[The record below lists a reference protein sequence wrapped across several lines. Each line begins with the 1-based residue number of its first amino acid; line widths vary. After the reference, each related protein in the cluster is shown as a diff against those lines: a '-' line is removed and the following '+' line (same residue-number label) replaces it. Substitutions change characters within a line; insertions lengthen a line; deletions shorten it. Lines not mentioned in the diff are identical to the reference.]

1 DDMDDTGSH
10 RLLGQAMSIFHDH
23 PLLGAD
29 EIKNATS
36 TTTDLADS
44 NLHEQIERVRI
55 TLQPLTIEE
64 MSKLWSP
71 FQTQYRLSAAY
82 QVSVILIESTR
93 PVRSP
98 LPVLTR
104 GRDDR
109 GVTSVTG
116 GLPALDEVRVPFSG
130 VFTDA
135 IRLNRVAPG
144 AQLGDQLALLGRNF
158 SGDSVSVTFRHQRLG
173 GVFQPAQILSVA
185 EDTIVVQLPAP
196 GNPADPTSPT
206 ATWPPGFYTAAVAVS
221 HAGQP
226 DRISNEIPFS
236 LVPAITI
243 APTTAPAGDIALTV
257 TCAPMVRPEQRVS
270 LLFGDGEILAQ
281 PHTTPT
287 NSPTFDLKA
296 VPQGEYVVRLRVD
309 GVDSLP
315 FDRQAATP
323 VFADDQKL
331 KVT

>member
-1 DDMDDTGSH
+1 DDSCDDRPDRGAGRAATCSASAAQERAGAGDEPRRLSARARRTPAMSNAFAIAATTATLRSLLARGLGISHVTVRSLDNARKDITTDHVNLFLYQTLPNAAWRNMDMPRQLKPGETGQPPLPLTLYYLLTAYSDDMDDTGSH

-44 NLHEQIERVRI
+44 NLHEQIDRVRI

-135 IRLNRVAPG
+135 I
-144 AQLGDQLALLGRNF
+144 
-158 SGDSVSVTFRHQRLG
+158 
-173 GVFQPAQILSVA
+173 
-185 EDTIVVQLPAP
+185 
-196 GNPADPTSPT
+196 
-206 ATWPPGFYTAAVAVS
+206 
-221 HAGQP
+221 
-226 DRISNEIPFS
+226 
-236 LVPAITI
+236 
-243 APTTAPAGDIALTV
+243 
-257 TCAPMVRPEQRVS
+257 
-270 LLFGDGEILAQ
+270 
-281 PHTTPT
+281 
-287 NSPTFDLKA
+287 
-296 VPQGEYVVRLRVD
+296 
-309 GVDSLP
+309 
-315 FDRQAATP
+315 
-323 VFADDQKL
+323 
-331 KVT
+331 